1 MFSFLAETMET
12 TIKSWHETSSVG
24 SIVYFLHD
32 KEKAQTNKYPPFVN
46 INRACFYIFL
56 FNFQMVFIMVHY
68 DYQEKLNKVTYINV
82 VFFTFNL
89 VSHFI
94 FQAFELPQTHRSCF
108 SFLRQYAAESFSKAA
123 CLVTSKNIIAYPQV
137 WKGQGSRK
145 WKHAQNDGFFG
156 QFEFPSLRK
165 LWFISGSNENGNTVQ
180 GARRFGHWCS

>member
-46 INRACFYIFL
+46 INR
-56 FNFQMVFIMVHY
+56 
-68 DYQEKLNKVTYINV
+68 
-82 VFFTFNL
+82 
-89 VSHFI
+89 
-94 FQAFELPQTHRSCF
+94 AFELPQTHRSCF